1 MALKKNIGKNTLGD
15 GKKMQVDLRTYNRST
30 HDLSFAWRNT
40 QGVGTLVPCFKQLAL
55 PGDTFDID
63 IDAKVVTHPT
73 VGPLFGSFKLQVD
86 FFVAPIRLYNA
97 MLHNNALNIGLDM
110 SKVKL
115 PKMQVS
121 ISGNTGAPHWKPTDD
136 NEYSQISPSCVLSYL
151 GIKGFGYNKTT
162 SVQNF
167 NYNAVPLLGYLDIF
181 KNYYANKQEEKYYY
195 LAESNQDASEVSNT
209 LTFAQRV
216 VNNDTFWGT
225 VWQVTGGEITL
236 RNTTE
241 EEAAKGTYIFETRT
255 LNATSMQVKVEEVE
269 YTYDDLMQYATA
281 RTDSTSWVIE
291 FNAINND
298 EVGLQAQSFIRFNG
312 TGGMQIKE
320 AELSE
325 LDDIRECIL
334 AGGANEIILRTNGSI
349 GGQSTSGTISQYIQ
363 DLFGT
368 SSNDLQTRFDG
379 QGLLL
384 KTHQSDIFTNWINT
398 EWIDGENGISAITA
412 ISTAG
417 DEFTIDSLNLAKKVY
432 DMLNRIAVSGGSY
445 RDWIE
450 TVYTSDYTIHA
461 ETPIYEGGMSDEIVF
476 QEVVSNSA
484 TADEPLGTL
493 AGRGTLAG
501 NRKGGKLHIKINEP
515 SYIIGICSITPR
527 VDYCQGNEW
536 DMYLE
541 TMNDLHKPQL
551 DGIGYQDLLERNAA
565 WWRHTSDKTPTSY
578 GKSVAWINYMTNF
591 NKTFGNFAKK
601 NNEGFMVLNR
611 YFDSANGDYTQPIN
625 VTSYINP
632 EDYNFTFADASLDA
646 QNFWVQLGFGVK
658 ARRVMSAKQIP
669 NL

>member
-1 MALKKNIGKNTLGD
+1 MGIKKNIGKNTLGD
-15 GKKMQVDLRTYNRST
+15 GKKMQVDLKTYNRST

-63 IDAKVVTHPT
+63 IDAKVLTHPT
-73 VGPLFGSFKLQVD
+73 VGPLFGSYKLQVD

-115 PKMQVS
+115 PT
-121 ISGNTGAPHWKPTDD
+121 ITNTVGTNDTPDE
-136 NEYSQISPSCVLSYL
+136 NEPWRQISPSCILAYL
-151 GIKGFGYNKTT
+151 GLRGFGINKT
-162 SVQNF
+162 VAW
-167 NYNAVPLLGYLDIF
+167 NATPLLAYLDIF
-181 KNYYANKQEEKYYY
+181 KNYYANKQEENYYF
-195 LAESNQDASEVSNT
+195 LCGTPAPIITENNT
-209 LTFAQRV
+209 LEYSYSKSSNVTTFNGEIELTTTTGN
-216 VNNDTFWGT
+216 VNNYTLWFYNFKGNHGSPD
-225 VWQVTGGEITL
+225 VTMSWNEMSESFTAKVSGNKITL
-236 RNTTE
+236 DGKNPGATTLTYKGKPYNGALQSITASLPLQIKNAPLE
-241 EEAAKGTYIFETRT
+241 ELDT
-255 LNATSMQVKVEEVE
+255 LRENILGAPT
-269 YTYDDLMQYATA
+269 ATA
-281 RTDSTSWVIE
+281 YNPVSSQCQYLFQLIQKNQRWVTS
-291 FNAINND
+291 
-298 EVGLQAQSFIRFNG
+298 
-312 TGGMQIKE
+312 
-320 AELSE
+320 
-325 LDDIRECIL
+325 LD
-334 AGGANEIILRTNGSI
+334 GA
-349 GGQSTSGTISQYIQ
+349 
-363 DLFGT
+363 
-368 SSNDLQTRFDG
+368 
-379 QGLLL
+379 GLLL
-384 KTHQSDIFTNWINT
+384 KTHQSDLFNNWINT

-412 ISTAG
+412 VSTTG

-484 TADEPLGTL
+484 TEDEPLGTL

-527 VDYCQGNEW
+527 VDYCQGNDW
-536 DMYLE
+536 DMFLQ

-551 DGIGYQDLLERNAA
+551 DGIGYEDLLVERAA
-565 WWRHTSDKTPTSY
+565 WWKQNSNESIGKT
-578 GKSVAWINYMTNF
+578 VAWINYMTNF
-591 NKTFGNFAKK
+591 NKTYGNFAKED
-601 NNEGFMVLNR
+601 NEAFMVLNR
-611 YFDSANGDYTQPIN
+611 YFDPENGDYTSGAVN
-625 VTSYINP
+625 TSSYINP
-632 EDYNFTFADASLDA
+632 QDFNYTFADVSLEA